1 MQDRQGMIVGVDGT
15 QASQAAIDWALAHTD
30 VFGPVRPLYAWD
42 YPIMASAGT
51 PFGYAAIPPTQEMQD
66 AAERA
71 AREFVASLD
80 GVDAEVVT
88 VKGDPGVALC
98 AAASDAAA
106 LIVGTRDHGAILAN
120 LLGSVGR
127 YCADHSPVPLV
138 IVPRQHD
145 PHDDATPSPQPVS
158 PHPVRTV
165 VVGIDGSDAAYD
177 ALLWAAHSF
186 PDAKIAA
193 ITAWQTPLDAPVLFG
208 GDRFDLASF
217 RSHAKALVNEAADK
231 AAAELGWEADR
242 IERRI
247 AEGDPRWVLLA
258 AHDEADLLVVG
269 RRGRSGLKHL
279 ILGSTTT
286 SLIHHPRGAIAVVP
300 ATTDDD

>member
-1 MQDRQGMIVGVDGT
+1 MTDRKGVVVGIDGT
-15 QASQAAIDWALAHTD
+15 RASRAAVDWALAHQAEL
-30 VFGPVRPLYAWD
+30 GPVQPLYAWD
-42 YPIMASAGT
+42 YPIMATAGS

-80 GVDAEVVT
+80 AVDSTATT

-98 AAASDAAA
+98 AAAGEAAA
-106 LIVGTRDHGAILAN
+106 LVVGTRERGPLRAN
-120 LLGSVGR
+120 VLGSVGR

-138 IVPRQHD
+138 IVPEGD
-145 PHDDATPSPQPVS
+145 EGSAATAAK
-158 PHPVRTV
+158 RV
-165 VVGIDGSDAAYD
+165 VVGIDGSESSYQ
-177 ALLWAAHSF
+177 ALVWAGRTF
-186 PDAKIAA
+186 PDAELAA
-193 ITAWQTPLDAPVLFG
+193 VTAWQTPVDAPVLFG
-208 GDRFDLASF
+208 GDRFDLTVF
-217 RSHAKALVNEAADK
+217 RAHAKALVNEAADK
-231 AAAELGWEADR
+231 AADALGSDADR

-258 AHDEADLLVVG
+258 AQEDADLLVVG

-286 SLIHHPRGAIAVVP
+286 SLIHQPHCPIVVVP
-300 ATTDDD
+300 GADADD